1 MTFLGPVRRLQ
12 GKQLLIFDFD
22 GTVADTSPLHA
33 RAFNKVLE
41 PYGITVDYSSIAGLS
56 TRDAL
61 RLIFANS
68 ARILSDTV
76 VDSLVSAK
84 QRTVR
89 AMIGRELVPLPGVDS
104 FLRAVRTH
112 FVLAMASSGS
122 SLTVGLALE
131 KLGYCGLF
139 NPLLCADDVKCAK
152 PDPEI
157 FRKILDL
164 TKIPAAAA
172 MVFEDSD
179 AGLTAANL
187 AGIDSYDVRTDG
199 WGPWALAARRY
210 ANFDE

>member
-1 MTFLGPVRRLQ
+1 
-12 GKQLLIFDFD
+12 LIFDFD

-33 RAFNKVLE
+33 RAFNEVLA
-41 PYGITVDYSSIAGLS
+41 PYGITIDYPAIAGLS

-61 RLIFANS
+61 RSVLANS
-68 ARILSDTV
+68 AQVFSDSV

-89 AMIGRELVPLPGVDS
+89 AMIAEELEPLPDVGA
-104 FLRAVRTH
+104 FLRRTRKQ

-122 SLTVGLALE
+122 RGTVGLGLE
-131 KLGYCGLF
+131 KLGYGGLF
-139 NPLLCADDVKCAK
+139 IPLLCADDVQFSK

-157 FRKILDL
+157 FLKVLEYTR
-164 TKIPAAAA
+164 IPAAAA

-187 AGIDSYDVRTDG
+187 AGIDSYDVRTHG
-199 WGPWALAARRY
+199 WGPWARAAFRY
-210 ANFDE
+210 ESGDK